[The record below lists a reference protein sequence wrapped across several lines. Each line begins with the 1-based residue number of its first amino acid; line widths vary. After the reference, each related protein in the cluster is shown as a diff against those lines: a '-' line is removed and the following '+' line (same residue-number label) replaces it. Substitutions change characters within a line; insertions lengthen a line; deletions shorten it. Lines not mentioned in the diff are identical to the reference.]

1 MKKQIKPLEACR
13 LDLFTSEDEL
23 REKYSEPIALR
34 VLRIREEYN
43 WFLSNPDAKDRQF
56 VENVTSRFGL
66 NKTQAYSDLALG
78 AHIIILLFS
87 RSDRHDCC
95 SGRFGC
101 DHTVIIYFY
110 DSSVLRLPG
119 QTDDILQI

>member
-43 WFLSNPDAKDRQF
+43 WFLSNPDATPSSRHCCHTFRKPR
-56 VENVTSRFGL
+56 VTSTATATTR
-66 NKTQAYSDLALG
+66 
-78 AHIIILLFS
+78 
-87 RSDRHDCC
+87 
-95 SGRFGC
+95 
-101 DHTVIIYFY
+101 
-110 DSSVLRLPG
+110 
-119 QTDDILQI
+119 